1 MKTNQRLLQEVR
13 RSGLLFGLTVL
24 LGVVT
29 GGMVILQAQKLS
41 TLVNS
46 VFLGHQ
52 PLAAVIPLFAS
63 LLLIVLLRGIFTFL
77 NGSTAA
83 ALSAS
88 IKKQMRSLLL
98 QKSTVWVRR
107 SPRVNPPVS

>member
-29 GGMVILQAQKLS
+29 GAMVLLQAQKLS
-41 TLVNS
+41 TLINS
-46 VFLGHQ
+46 VFLEHQ

-77 NGSTAA
+77 SWFHRRCPFSIHQKANAQPAA
-83 ALSAS
+83 AKDQPSGS
-88 IKKQMRSLLL
+88 GIHYR
-98 QKSTVWVRR
+98 
-107 SPRVNPPVS
+107 